1 MEINGVAVDDI
12 HAEAFAM
19 PFSRIIVTA
28 RTGKWAHTVS
38 RLATG
43 CATSIIACGCEA
55 GVEAHT
61 ADFKTPDGRP
71 GERLLFF
78 ARTADDLRKELI
90 KRVGQVCLPAPAVQ
104 VFNGLDA
111 GTPFAL
117 GDKLGYFGNGFQ
129 REEKH
134 HGLGCVA
141 IPCTAGDFIVERSV
155 NIGEGVGGANF
166 WIFAQS
172 NKTGLRAA
180 ERAADAISSLPGLIL
195 PFAGGVVAAASR
207 LGGKYDF
214 LSASTQED
222 YCPTIPA
229 AKNPNR
235 KLPPKVEA
243 VFEIVIDAVSNAI
256 AEAAMAAGIRAAC
269 GGGGVVKIGA
279 ANFGGKLGNLK
290 FSLHDILARHQ

>member
-1 MEINGVAVDDI
+1 MEINGVPVEDT

-19 PFSRIIVTA
+19 PYA
-28 RTGKWAHTVS
+28 RLVMTGRNGKWAYEVS
-38 RLATG
+38 RLAVG

-55 GVEAHT
+55 GIEAAA

-78 ARTADDLRKELI
+78 ARTAEGLHKELV
-90 KRVGQVCLPAPAVQ
+90 KRVGQVCLPAPAIQ

-111 GTPFAL
+111 GAPFEL
-117 GDKLGYFGNGFQ
+117 GTKLGYFGNGFQ

-134 HGLGCVA
+134 HGRNCVA
-141 IPCTAGDFIVERSV
+141 IPCTAGDFVVEKTV
-155 NIGEGVGGANF
+155 NIGAGVGGANF

-180 ERAADAISSLPGLIL
+180 EKAAEAIASMPGLIL

-214 LSASTQED
+214 LAASTQED
-222 YCPTIPA
+222 FCPTIPA

-243 VFEIVIDAVSNAI
+243 VFEIVIDAVSRDV
-256 AEAAMAAGIRAAC
+256 AEKAMAVGIRAAC
-269 GGGGVVKIGA
+269 GGGVVKIGA
-279 ANFGGKLGNLK
+279 ANFGGKLGDVNL
-290 FSLHDILARHQ
+290 SLHGVLAAHP